1 MKKAKFRKVIGR
13 MAASIAATAMMM
25 PPALADAAQ
34 ITYEEKGPGETAV
47 PVIATYEGARPGA
60 LIPTSIE
67 FEGDTGHYTI
77 YAYVD
82 RASVADVETI
92 LNIVPQSSFTLTKD
106 GSSDSLSAAVVQDRT
121 AFGKAELEAGSDG
134 ELTAPDGSRLIVKQ
148 APGNGTISIANMTK
162 GTWRGTLVFSVS
174 TEEVPKEPT
183 EEPIGCKVCDCG
195 WRVDVYAGRE
205 LEAEDALFAHQD
217 ETGCTG
223 WGDYEY

>member
-13 MAASIAATAMMM
+13 MAASIAVTAMVM
-25 PPALADAAQ
+25 PPALANAAQ
-34 ITYEEKGPGETAV
+34 VTYEEKGPGEAAV
-47 PVIATYEGARPGA
+47 PVIATYDGVRPGA

-82 RASVADVETI
+82 KASVADVETI

-106 GSSDSLSAAVVQDRT
+106 GSSDTLSAVVVQDRT

-134 ELTAPDGSRLIVKQ
+134 ELTAPDGSRLIVKR

-174 TEEVPKEPT
+174 TEEIPKEPVG
-183 EEPIGCKVCDCG
+183 EPIGCTICDCG
-195 WRVDVYAGRE
+195 WRVEIYAGHE
-205 LEAEDALFAHQD
+205 SEAEEALIAHQD

-223 WGDYEY
+223 WSDHIY